1 MFKVNDYVKY
11 KNDVCVISNIK
22 EIRGFNYYTLAPI
35 QDTSLIVNLPVDTN
49 LVKPL
54 IEYNDAIK
62 MIDDLPNLSVLN
74 MTNDKAL
81 EQSYRKLLLSDETI
95 DLFTIVKTAFL
106 RNKKRNDSGRKLG
119 SVDTHYYEEA
129 SKKLLLELSIVMH
142 LDEDKIENILI
153 EQITK

>member
-81 EQSYRKLLLSDETI
+81 EQTYRKLLLSDETI

-119 SVDTHYYEEA
+119 SVDSHYYEEA
-129 SKKLLLELSIVMH
+129 RKKLLLELSIVMH

-153 EQITK
+153 EQISK

>member
-119 SVDTHYYEEA
+119 SVDSHYYEEA
-129 SKKLLLELSIVMH
+129 CKKLLLELSIVMH

>member
-119 SVDTHYYEEA
+119 AVDSHYYEEA

>member
-119 SVDTHYYEEA
+119 SVDSHYYEEA
-129 SKKLLLELSIVMH
+129 RKKLLLELSIVMH

>member
-119 SVDTHYYEEA
+119 SVDSHYYEEEI
-129 SKKLLLELSIVMH
+129 KKLLLELSIVMH

>member
-35 QDTSLIVNLPVDTN
+35 QDTSLTVNLPVDTN

-54 IEYNDAIK
+54 IGYEDAIK

-119 SVDTHYYEEA
+119 AVDTQYYEEA